1 MSLQALVFCADEK
14 VVRVL
19 RRVLSE
25 LEIGMELCGDAE
37 SAIHKLTRRRF
48 EAVIVDC
55 ADQRTASRVLRSARS
70 APVNKRAVAVAIL
83 SGQTG
88 VANGGDLGAHFVLHQ
103 PLSPERAKT
112 SFRAVRAL
120 MKRERRRNA
129 RIPVEAPVTLQVN
142 DGAGQL
148 RAVTTD
154 LGEGG
159 MAIQIAH
166 RPKNLG
172 PVTVQFSLPGSED
185 TIECKAQVAW
195 ENPGRQVGLRFV
207 DLAPEV
213 RDRLNAWLESRAPEF
228 DQDDPPSPCK
238 LTDLSLGGCYL
249 ETGSPFPL
257 RTRIILSM
265 QVSGEPLRA
274 EAVVLV
280 MHSDV
285 GMGVEFTQATDQQR
299 SHVEKF
305 IHALTNGNGVL
316 PEILVE
322 PEGLE
327 TAEPVNAPSTRS
339 GPEDPLLELF
349 RRRAELTPEAFQ
361 SELRK
366 QRSPVPKAAAQ
377 KASL

>member
-25 LEIGMELCGDAE
+25 LEIGMEQCTDAE

-55 ADQRTASRVLRSARS
+55 ADQRTASRVLRSART
-70 APVNKRAVAVAIL
+70 APCNKRAVAVAIV

-88 VANGGDLGAHFVLHQ
+88 LGGAFDLGAHFVLYQ

-129 RIPVEAPVTLQVN
+129 RIPIETPVTVQVN

-159 MAIQIAH
+159 MAIQLAH

-172 PVTVQFSLPGSED
+172 AVTIQFSLPGTTD
-185 TIECKAQVAW
+185 NIECSRQVAW
-195 ENPGRQVGLRFV
+195 ENPGRQLGLRFV
-207 DLAPEV
+207 DLAPEMS
-213 RDRLNAWLESRAPEF
+213 DRLKAWLESRGPEF
-228 DQDDPPSPCK
+228 EEDDPPAPVQAHRPEPGG
-238 LTDLSLGGCYL
+238 LLSGNR
-249 ETGSPFPL
+249 F
-257 RTRIILSM
+257 
-265 QVSGEPLRA
+265 
-274 EAVVLV
+274 
-280 MHSDV
+280 
-285 GMGVEFTQATDQQR
+285 
-299 SHVEKF
+299 
-305 IHALTNGNGVL
+305 AL
-316 PEILVE
+316 
-322 PEGLE
+322 
-327 TAEPVNAPSTRS
+327 S
-339 GPEDPLLELF
+339 GPHPHHSLHAG
-349 RRRAELTPEAFQ
+349 RRSAVPNRRHGTGDASRTSEWALSSPEPPSSNASTWRNSFTYSPTARAFYPN
-361 SELRK
+361 
-366 QRSPVPKAAAQ
+366 
-377 KASL
+377 